1 VAGNATTQVTVAYQG
16 STSAPVTLSVQATT
30 PAVFWSDGV
39 GPGNGAILNQ
49 NNSLNG
55 KANRAA
61 RGSIVQIFLTGGGVT
76 DPASTDGWVTTQI
89 AGVWPLL
96 VAQPVTVTIGGVA
109 SDRITYAGGAP
120 GAVAGLIQIG
130 GAGRRDAGRH
140 AAAGDR
146 DRHGAEP
153 KRCHDRRRV
162 AAWKDRPT

>member
-1 VAGNATTQVTVAYQG
+1 
-16 STSAPVTLSVQATT
+16 
-30 PAVFWSDGV
+30 VFWSDGV

-89 AGVWPLL
+89 AGLWPLL

-109 SDRITYAGGAP
+109 SDRITYSGGAP
-120 GAVAGLIQIG
+120 GAVAGLIQI
-130 GAGRRDAGRH
+130 DA
-140 AAAGDR
+140 AVPESVTPGDTLPLVI
-146 DRHGAEP
+146 GIGTAQSQSGVMIAVE
-153 KRCHDRRRV
+153 
-162 AAWKDRPT
+162 